1 MRHDEL
7 APRGGDEAGRG
18 RQQPAH
24 LPELPAADREVPLP
38 PGAEFAALHAWL
50 DGEGEEMPV
59 TTAQAAQQ
67 REVWRRINED
77 AAKMR
82 RLSSPPFLE
91 QKVMQALSQQLAT
104 PAVAAAS
111 VEAAGQARGLSLTWP
126 IAIAIGVACAAAGAA
141 FVALLG

>member
-1 MRHDEL
+1 MRHDDV
-7 APRGGDEAGRG
+7 APRGGDEAGRVR
-18 RQQPAH
+18 RQSPN

-59 TTAQAAQQ
+59 TNAQAARQ

-77 AAKMR
+77 AARMR

-91 QKVMQALSQQLAT
+91 QKVMQALAQQVAT
-104 PAVAAAS
+104 PAMAAPD
-111 VEAAGQARGLSLTWP
+111 AAVTTAHGVTLTWP
-126 IAIAIGVACAAAGAA
+126 MAVGIGVACAAIGAA
-141 FVALLG
+141 LVALLG

>member
-7 APRGGDEAGRG
+7 TPRGGDEAGRG
-18 RQQPAH
+18 RHQPAN

-38 PGAEFAALHAWL
+38 PGAEFVALHAWL

-59 TTAQAAQQ
+59 TTAQAARQ

-77 AAKMR
+77 AAKMH

-104 PAVAAAS
+104 PAAATAPVEAVAAARTPS
-111 VEAAGQARGLSLTWP
+111 VTWP
-126 IAIAIGVACAAAGAA
+126 IAIAIGLACAAAGAA